1 MGDNDVQAIK
11 DGLGKVEVAVEKLSD
26 AVADLRV
33 LVAGNYVPKEDYK
46 EHLEMEEARVVALHK
61 RIDGVDDKI
70 DDHQKEEW
78 QDRLKIAGMV
88 VAASASVFSVIQ
100 WVVNLAK
107 GGGSQG

>member
-11 DGLGKVEVAVEKLSD
+11 DGLGKVEAAVEKLSD

-46 EHLEMEEARVVALHK
+46 EHLEMEEVRVVALHK
-61 RIDGVDDKI
+61 RI

-88 VAASASVFSVIQ
+88 VAVCSFLLGVYEK
-100 WVVNLAK
+100 LR
-107 GGGSQG
+107 G